1 MPKFTTPQLSWLTT
15 LGKEADIVLA
25 SRVRLARNLK
35 NLPFPNRANI
45 NDLAQIKELIIRL
58 IPAIE
63 SATGLKFDYLE
74 IDKLTHLEQQVLVE
88 KHLISKKLLT
98 NPENRLLILSND
110 ASVAIMVNEDDH
122 LRIQCMASGLD
133 LNTPLS
139 KAFAIDDAIEAYLN
153 IAFDEKMASGLDLN
167 TPLSKAFAIDDAI
180 EAYLN
185 IAFDE
190 KMGYL
195 TACPT
200 NLGTG
205 LRASV
210 LLHLPALV
218 MTQQL
223 SKIVNISPQL
233 GLAIRNFFGEDNAG
247 NIFQIDNQLTLGFK
261 EQELIDNLNSTVTEI
276 ISHEREARKA
286 LLNYSPDKLANRV
299 WRSFGI
305 LKYAR
310 FISENE
316 MLDLVSK
323 VRLGVDLDIID
334 ETKPE
339 LLNIL
344 LIASQK
350 NYIQN
355 LQQNENMTPQEIDKQ
370 RAHIIRKILQE
381 LAPDIS
387 KS

>member
-98 NPENRLLILSND
+98 NPENRLLILSTD

-133 LNTPLS
+133 LNTPL
-139 KAFAIDDAIEAYLN
+139 A
-153 IAFDEKMASGLDLN
+153 
-167 TPLSKAFAIDDAI
+167 KAFAIDDAI

-387 KS
+387 MS

>member
-1 MPKFTTPQLSWLTT
+1 MPKFITPQLSWLTA
-15 LGKEADIVLA
+15 LGQEADVVLA

-35 NLPFPNRANI
+35 NIPFPNRASS

-63 SATGLKFDYLE
+63 TATGLSFKYWE
-74 IDKLTHLEQQVLVE
+74 IDKLTYLEQQVLLE
-88 KHLISKKLLT
+88 RHLISEKLLT
-98 NPENRLLILSND
+98 NPENRLLLLSED
-110 ASVAIMVNEDDH
+110 SSIAIMVNEDDH
-122 LRIQCMASGLD
+122 LRIQCMTSGLD
-133 LNTPLS
+133 LMLPL
-139 KAFAIDDAIEAYLN
+139 
-153 IAFDEKMASGLDLN
+153 
-167 TPLSKAFAIDDAI
+167 TRAFAIDDAI

-195 TACPT
+195 TSCPT

-218 MTQQL
+218 MTQQM

-233 GLAIRNFFGEDNAG
+233 GLAIRGLFGEDNVG

-261 EQELIDNLNSTVTEI
+261 EQELIDNLNSTVIEI

-286 LLNYSPDKLANRV
+286 LVNYSVDKLSNRV

-316 MLDLVSK
+316 MLDLISK
-323 VRLGVDLDIID
+323 IRLGIDLGIIN
-334 ETKPE
+334 EVKAE
-339 LLNIL
+339 VFNML
-344 LIASQK
+344 LIVSQK

-355 LQQNENMTPQEIDKQ
+355 LNQNDNMTTQEIEKQ
-370 RAHIIRKILQE
+370 RAKIIRDILE
-381 LAPDIS
+381 
-387 KS
+387 KSASDRTKD

>member
-15 LGKEADIVLA
+15 LGKESDVVLA

-35 NLPFPNRANI
+35 TIPFPNRANI
-45 NDLAQIKELIIRL
+45 NDLAQVKELIIRL
-58 IPAIE
+58 IPAIQ
-63 SATGLKFDYLE
+63 SATGLSFNYWE
-74 IDKLTHLEQQVLVE
+74 IDKLTHLEQQVLLE
-88 KHLISKKLLT
+88 KHLISEKLIA
-98 NPENRLLILSND
+98 NPENRLLILSKD
-110 ASVAIMVNEDDH
+110 SSIAIMVNEDDH
-122 LRIQCMASGLD
+122 LRIQCMAAGLD
-133 LNTPLS
+133 LTTPL
-139 KAFAIDDAIEAYLN
+139 K
-153 IAFDEKMASGLDLN
+153 
-167 TPLSKAFAIDDAI
+167 KAFAIDDAI

-218 MTQQL
+218 MTQQI
-223 SKIVNISPQL
+223 SKIINISPQL
-233 GLAIRNFFGEDNAG
+233 GLAIRGLFGEDNIG

-261 EQELIDNLNSTVTEI
+261 EQELIENLNSTVVEI

-286 LLNYSPDKLANRV
+286 LVNYSVDKLSNRV

-310 FISENE
+310 FMSENE
-316 MLDLVSK
+316 MLDLISK
-323 VRLGVDLDIID
+323 IRLGIDLGIID
-334 ETKPE
+334 EVKAEVFNT
-339 LLNIL
+339 L
-344 LIASQK
+344 LIVSQK

-355 LQQNENMTPQEIDKQ
+355 LNQNENMTTQEIEKQ
-370 RAHIIRKILQE
+370 RAQIIRDILQE
-381 LAPDIS
+381 LVSDKI
-387 KS
+387 KN

>member
-1 MPKFTTPQLSWLTT
+1 MT
-15 LGKEADIVLA
+15 
-25 SRVRLARNLK
+25 
-35 NLPFPNRANI
+35 
-45 NDLAQIKELIIRL
+45 
-58 IPAIE
+58 
-63 SATGLKFDYLE
+63 
-74 IDKLTHLEQQVLVE
+74 
-88 KHLISKKLLT
+88 ISKKLLT

-133 LNTPLS
+133 LNTPL
-139 KAFAIDDAIEAYLN
+139 A
-153 IAFDEKMASGLDLN
+153 
-167 TPLSKAFAIDDAI
+167 KAFAIDDAI

-261 EQELIDNLNSTVTEI
+261 EQELIDNL
-276 ISHEREARKA
+276 

-387 KS
+387 MS

>member
-1 MPKFTTPQLSWLTT
+1 MPKFTTPQLSWLTA
-15 LGKEADIVLA
+15 LGQDADVVLA
-25 SRVRLARNLK
+25 SRVCLVRNLK
-35 NLPFPNRANI
+35 NIPFPNRAST

-63 SATGLKFDYLE
+63 TATGLSFKYWE
-74 IDKLTHLEQQVLVE
+74 IDKLTHLEQQVLLE
-88 KHLISKKLLT
+88 RQLISEKLLT
-98 NPENRLLILSND
+98 NPEKRLLLLSED
-110 ASVAIMVNEDDH
+110 SSVAIMVNEDDH
-122 LRIQCMASGLD
+122 LRIQCMTAGLE
-133 LNTPLS
+133 LMAPLV
-139 KAFAIDDAIEAYLN
+139 
-153 IAFDEKMASGLDLN
+153 
-167 TPLSKAFAIDDAI
+167 KAFAIDDAI

-218 MTQQL
+218 MTQQI

-233 GLAIRNFFGEDNAG
+233 GLVVRGLFGEDNVG

-261 EQELIDNLNSTVTEI
+261 EQELIDNLNSTVVEI

-286 LLNYSPDKLANRV
+286 LVNYSIDKLSNRV

-310 FISENE
+310 FMSENE
-316 MLDLVSK
+316 MLDLISK
-323 VRLGVDLDIID
+323 IRLGIDLGIIN
-334 ETKPE
+334 EVKAE
-339 LLNIL
+339 VFNML
-344 LIASQK
+344 LIVSQK

-355 LQQNENMTPQEIDKQ
+355 LNQNDNMTTQEIEKQ
-370 RAHIIRKILQE
+370 RAKIIRDILE
-381 LAPDIS
+381 KLASDRT
-387 KS
+387 KD

>member
-133 LNTPLS
+133 LNTPLA
-139 KAFAIDDAIEAYLN
+139 K
-153 IAFDEKMASGLDLN
+153 
-167 TPLSKAFAIDDAI
+167 TFAIDDAI

-310 FISENE
+310 FISEN
-316 MLDLVSK
+316 
-323 VRLGVDLDIID
+323 
-334 ETKPE
+334 
-339 LLNIL
+339 
-344 LIASQK
+344 
-350 NYIQN
+350 
-355 LQQNENMTPQEIDKQ
+355 
-370 RAHIIRKILQE
+370 
-381 LAPDIS
+381 
-387 KS
+387 

>member
-1 MPKFTTPQLSWLTT
+1 MPKFTTPQLLWLTV
-15 LGKEADIVLA
+15 LGQEADVVLA

-35 NLPFPNRANI
+35 NIPFPNRAST

-63 SATGLKFDYLE
+63 TATGLSFKYWE
-74 IDKLTHLEQQVLVE
+74 IDKLTHLEQQVLLE
-88 KHLISKKLLT
+88 RQLISEKLLT
-98 NPENRLLILSND
+98 NPENRLLLLSED
-110 ASVAIMVNEDDH
+110 SSVAIMVNEDDH
-122 LRIQCMASGLD
+122 LRIQCMTAGLD
-133 LNTPLS
+133 LTAPL
-139 KAFAIDDAIEAYLN
+139 A
-153 IAFDEKMASGLDLN
+153 
-167 TPLSKAFAIDDAI
+167 KAFAIDDAI

-218 MTQQL
+218 MTQQM

-233 GLAIRNFFGEDNAG
+233 GLAIRGLFGEDNVG

-261 EQELIDNLNSTVTEI
+261 EQELIDNLNSTVVEI

-286 LLNYSPDKLANRV
+286 LVNYSIDKLSNRV

-310 FISENE
+310 FMSENE
-316 MLDLVSK
+316 MLDLISK
-323 VRLGVDLDIID
+323 IRLGIDLGIIN
-334 ETKPE
+334 EVKAE
-339 LLNIL
+339 VFNML
-344 LIASQK
+344 LIVSQK

-355 LQQNENMTPQEIDKQ
+355 LNQNDNMTTQEIEKQ
-370 RAHIIRKILQE
+370 RAKIIRDILE
-381 LAPDIS
+381 KLASDRT
-387 KS
+387 KD

>member
-122 LRIQCMASGLD
+122 LRIQLA
-133 LNTPLS
+133 
-139 KAFAIDDAIEAYLN
+139 
-153 IAFDEKMASGLDLN
+153 
-167 TPLSKAFAIDDAI
+167 KAFAIDDAI

-387 KS
+387 MS

>member
-1 MPKFTTPQLSWLTT
+1 MTNFSTPQLSWLTT
-15 LGKEADIVLA
+15 LGNEADIVLA
-25 SRVRLARNLK
+25 SRVRLTRNLK
-35 NLPFPNRANI
+35 NLPFPNRASI

-88 KHLISKKLLT
+88 KRLISQKLLN
-98 NPENRLLILSND
+98 NPKNRLLILSQD

-122 LRIQCMASGLD
+122 LRIQCMSAGLD
-133 LNTPLS
+133 LNTPL
-139 KAFAIDDAIEAYLN
+139 AR
-153 IAFDEKMASGLDLN
+153 
-167 TPLSKAFAIDDAI
+167 AFAIDDAI

-261 EQELIDNLNSTVTEI
+261 EQELIDNLTSTVTEI

-323 VRLGVDLDIID
+323 VRLGIDLGIID

-350 NYIQN
+350 NYIQS

>member
-1 MPKFTTPQLSWLTT
+1 MPKFTTPQLSWLTV
-15 LGKEADIVLA
+15 LGQEADVVLA
-25 SRVRLARNLK
+25 SKVRLARNLK
-35 NLPFPNRANI
+35 NIPFPNRAST

-63 SATGLKFDYLE
+63 TATGLSFKYWE
-74 IDKLTHLEQQVLVE
+74 IDKLTHLEQQVLLE
-88 KHLISKKLLT
+88 RQLISEKLLT
-98 NPENRLLILSND
+98 NPENRLLLLSED
-110 ASVAIMVNEDDH
+110 SSVAIMVNEDDH
-122 LRIQCMASGLD
+122 LRIQCMTAGLD
-133 LNTPLS
+133 LTAPL
-139 KAFAIDDAIEAYLN
+139 A
-153 IAFDEKMASGLDLN
+153 
-167 TPLSKAFAIDDAI
+167 KAFAIDDAI

-218 MTQQL
+218 MTQQM

-233 GLAIRNFFGEDNAG
+233 GLAIRGLFGEDNVG

-261 EQELIDNLNSTVTEI
+261 EQELIDNLNSTVVEI

-286 LLNYSPDKLANRV
+286 LVNYSIDKLSNRV

-310 FISENE
+310 FMSENE
-316 MLDLVSK
+316 MLDLISK
-323 VRLGVDLDIID
+323 IRLGIDLGIIN
-334 ETKPE
+334 EVKAE
-339 LLNIL
+339 VFNML
-344 LIASQK
+344 LIVSQK

-355 LQQNENMTPQEIDKQ
+355 LNQNDNMTTQEIEKQ
-370 RAHIIRKILQE
+370 RAKIIRDILE
-381 LAPDIS
+381 KLASDRT
-387 KS
+387 KD

>member
-1 MPKFTTPQLSWLTT
+1 MPKFTTPQLSWLTV
-15 LGKEADIVLA
+15 LGQEADVVLA

-35 NLPFPNRANI
+35 NIPFPNRAST

-63 SATGLKFDYLE
+63 TATGLSFKYWE
-74 IDKLTHLEQQVLVE
+74 IDKLTHLEQQVLLE
-88 KHLISKKLLT
+88 RQLISEKLLT
-98 NPENRLLILSND
+98 NPENRLLLLSED
-110 ASVAIMVNEDDH
+110 SSVAIMVNEDDH
-122 LRIQCMASGLD
+122 LRIQCMTAGLD
-133 LNTPLS
+133 LTAPL
-139 KAFAIDDAIEAYLN
+139 A
-153 IAFDEKMASGLDLN
+153 
-167 TPLSKAFAIDDAI
+167 KAFAIDDAI

-218 MTQQL
+218 MTQQM

-233 GLAIRNFFGEDNAG
+233 GLAIRGLFGEDNVG

-261 EQELIDNLNSTVTEI
+261 EQELIDNLNSTVVEI

-286 LLNYSPDKLANRV
+286 LVNYSIDKLSNRV

-310 FISENE
+310 FMSENE
-316 MLDLVSK
+316 MLDLISK
-323 VRLGVDLDIID
+323 IRLGIDLGIIN
-334 ETKPE
+334 EVKAE
-339 LLNIL
+339 VFNML
-344 LIASQK
+344 LIVSQK

-355 LQQNENMTPQEIDKQ
+355 LNQNDNMTTQEIEKQ
-370 RAHIIRKILQE
+370 RAKIIRDILE
-381 LAPDIS
+381 KLASDRT
-387 KS
+387 KD